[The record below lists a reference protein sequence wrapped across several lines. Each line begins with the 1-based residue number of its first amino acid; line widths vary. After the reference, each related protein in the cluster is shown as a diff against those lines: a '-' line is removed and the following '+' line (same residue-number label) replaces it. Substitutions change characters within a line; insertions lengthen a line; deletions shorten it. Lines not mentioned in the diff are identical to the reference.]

1 MSHSKVYPVPK
12 HVQKTA
18 YLNNDDY
25 LRMYARSMEN
35 PDAFWGEMA
44 EELLVWHKKWDTVK
58 NCNFTEPRIEW
69 FKGGKLNVAY
79 NCLDRHLEDKGDKIA
94 LIWEKDSPEEDS
106 ETYTYKQ
113 LHEQVCKFANVLK
126 AQGVK
131 KADTV
136 CIYMPMIP
144 QATIAMLACARLGAV
159 HNVVFAGFSA
169 EALAS
174 RVESAKCKVVVT
186 SNDIIFM

>member
-58 NCNFTEPRIEW
+58 NCNFTELLVELSNNMI
-69 FKGGKLNVAY
+69 
-79 NCLDRHLEDKGDKIA
+79 NCFIA
-94 LIWEKDSPEEDS
+94 KQNYS
-106 ETYTYKQ
+106 E
-113 LHEQVCKFANVLK
+113 
-126 AQGVK
+126 
-131 KADTV
+131 
-136 CIYMPMIP
+136 
-144 QATIAMLACARLGAV
+144 
-159 HNVVFAGFSA
+159 
-169 EALAS
+169 
-174 RVESAKCKVVVT
+174 
-186 SNDIIFM
+186 